1 MSGSVLVPMDDS
13 PPSRGALEH
22 ALDSH
27 EDAEITVL
35 YVIDNTT
42 TVGYGDFFPV
52 TVQSG
57 YRERRA
63 ERVFEDAAEL
73 AEAYETELETVAERG
88 PPTSTITSFI
98 DDHGFEQVVMGSHCR
113 TGFNR
118 LLLGSVA
125 ERVAR
130 RASVPVTIVP

>member
-1 MSGSVLVPMDDS
+1 MPRSVLVPMDDS
-13 PPSRGALEH
+13 PPSKSALEH
-22 ALDSH
+22 ALTSH
-27 EDAEITVL
+27 ADAEFTVL
-35 YVIDNTT
+35 YVIDTT
-42 TVGYGDFFPV
+42 TAVGYGDFFPA
-52 TVQSG
+52 TVQNG

-73 AEAYETELETVAERG
+73 AELHKTDLETVTERG
-88 PPTSTITSFI
+88 PPTSTITAFI